1 MNIEESIELLK
12 NGGTLLYPTDTL
24 WGLGCDATNE
34 AACQKI
40 NELKNRPKNKSFI
53 LLVDGFSMLENY
65 VPDFHPICYDLAD
78 LADKPLTIIYP
89 TSKGLAPS
97 VLANDGSVGIRITK
111 DPTCVRLIRSLGKPL
126 VSTSANLSGE
136 PIANSFAEL
145 NKTILNK
152 VDGLLEL
159 RQTEKLEQASQ
170 IIKIGLDGSVKVI
183 RS

>member
-40 NELKNRPKNKSFI
+40 IELKNRPKNKSFI

-78 LADKPLTIIYP
+78 LADHP
-89 TSKGLAPS
+89 TG
-97 VLANDGSVGIRITK
+97 VW
-111 DPTCVRLIRSLGKPL
+111 TC
-126 VSTSANLSGE
+126 T
-136 PIANSFAEL
+136 
-145 NKTILNK
+145 
-152 VDGLLEL
+152 
-159 RQTEKLEQASQ
+159 
-170 IIKIGLDGSVKVI
+170 
-183 RS
+183 